1 MDRERH
7 EAPQEP
13 RPVLLVTE
21 DDLFARTVQHWLDRR
36 GWAVTRAPRAGGALD
51 LWRECGAAVALV
63 DLDDDGLTGLSLLS
77 AAQSLDPPGRAVIAS
92 RDPGAARIPEP
103 VRRRLGIE
111 GLALRPCHVEE
122 VERLLRQACGLEGA
136 RAGSAS

>member
-1 MDRERH
+1 MDRKRPK
-7 EAPQEP
+7 ATQEP
-13 RPVLLVTE
+13 RQVLLVTE
-21 DDLFARTVQHWLDRR
+21 DDLFARTVQQWLDRR

-51 LWRECGAAVALV
+51 LWRDCGAAVALI
-63 DLDDDGLTGLSLLS
+63 DLDDDGLAGLSLLS

-92 RDPGAARIPEP
+92 RDPSAAHIPEP

-122 VERLLRQACGLEGA
+122 VERLLQHACGLEQP